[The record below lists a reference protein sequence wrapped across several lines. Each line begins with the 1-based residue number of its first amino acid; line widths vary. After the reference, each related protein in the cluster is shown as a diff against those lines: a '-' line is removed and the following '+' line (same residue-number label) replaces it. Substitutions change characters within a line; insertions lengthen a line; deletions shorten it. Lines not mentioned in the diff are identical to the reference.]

1 MATIRKRGDGYH
13 VQIRLKGFEPETA
26 SFSRLTDAKEWV
38 SKTETDMRSGRHF
51 GHSKRHTFNE
61 LADEY
66 LADVARELRS
76 ADHRTRHINHWRKV
90 FGTNLLDSITPDRIK
105 KERNRLLG
113 EETHLFT
120 TPATGNPKV
129 DAKRE
134 RSKRKGATVNRLVAA
149 LSACLSY
156 GVREKEW
163 LEKNPCRNVKKY
175 TEDKGRVRFLSDN
188 ERVRLLDAC
197 RSNADLYLAV
207 VLSLTTGARQGEIM
221 SIRWGQIDFSKK
233 TISLQKTK
241 NGDARTLP
249 LVGEA
254 FKLLKERTKVRNL
267 KDDRIFP
274 PIFATRET
282 KYLDLRI
289 PWANALRAA
298 DIKDFHWHDLR
309 HTAASNLAMMGISMV
324 ELARLLGH
332 RTLSM
337 VVRYSHLS
345 SDHIV
350 STGEKLA
357 ARLGVD
363 K

>member
-1 MATIRKRGDGYH
+1 M
-13 VQIRLKGFEPETA
+13 
-26 SFSRLTDAKEWV
+26 
-38 SKTETDMRSGRHF
+38 
-51 GHSKRHTFNE
+51 
-61 LADEY
+61 
-66 LADVARELRS
+66 
-76 ADHRTRHINHWRKV
+76 
-90 FGTNLLDSITPDRIK
+90 
-105 KERNRLLG
+105 
-113 EETHLFT
+113 
-120 TPATGNPKV
+120 
-129 DAKRE
+129 
-134 RSKRKGATVNRLVAA
+134 
-149 LSACLSY
+149 
-156 GVREKEW
+156 
-163 LEKNPCRNVKKY
+163 
-175 TEDKGRVRFLSDN
+175 
-188 ERVRLLDAC
+188 
-197 RSNADLYLAV
+197 
-207 VLSLTTGARQGEIM
+207 
-221 SIRWGQIDFSKK
+221 
-233 TISLQKTK
+233 
-241 NGDARTLP
+241 
-249 LVGEA
+249 
-254 FKLLKERTKVRNL
+254 
-267 KDDRIFP
+267 KDDSIFP

>member
-233 TISLQKTK
+233 TI
-241 NGDARTLP
+241 
-249 LVGEA
+249 
-254 FKLLKERTKVRNL
+254 
-267 KDDRIFP
+267 
-274 PIFATRET
+274 
-282 KYLDLRI
+282 
-289 PWANALRAA
+289 
-298 DIKDFHWHDLR
+298 
-309 HTAASNLAMMGISMV
+309 
-324 ELARLLGH
+324 
-332 RTLSM
+332 
-337 VVRYSHLS
+337 
-345 SDHIV
+345 
-350 STGEKLA
+350 
-357 ARLGVD
+357 
-363 K
+363 

>member
-1 MATIRKRGDGYH
+1 
-13 VQIRLKGFEPETA
+13 
-26 SFSRLTDAKEWV
+26 
-38 SKTETDMRSGRHF
+38 
-51 GHSKRHTFNE
+51 
-61 LADEY
+61 
-66 LADVARELRS
+66 
-76 ADHRTRHINHWRKV
+76 
-90 FGTNLLDSITPDRIK
+90 
-105 KERNRLLG
+105 
-113 EETHLFT
+113 
-120 TPATGNPKV
+120 
-129 DAKRE
+129 
-134 RSKRKGATVNRLVAA
+134 
-149 LSACLSY
+149 
-156 GVREKEW
+156 
-163 LEKNPCRNVKKY
+163 
-175 TEDKGRVRFLSDN
+175 
-188 ERVRLLDAC
+188 
-197 RSNADLYLAV
+197 
-207 VLSLTTGARQGEIM
+207 M